1 VDLLRFEAGMPTFA
15 SPAAADVVICS
26 GGKLALDA
34 VRRCRDLGAR
44 NVTILF
50 RETPD
55 QSPLSDADVA
65 ACEGDGAVVRF
76 SATVHRLFG
85 SGSQL
90 TGVEVLDLTSGQT
103 ERLSAQ
109 RLILP
114 AGRFPEMIF
123 IPTRE
128 TGSADAASSPMPPDW
143 EGVLPYKQ
151 PWYRDQMGI
160 FAEGDALT
168 DYSAAIKA
176 IGAGRRAAA
185 SLHLVMNGAS
195 LQLDEK
201 VIGPQ
206 SYIQNIRSVEN
217 IKRFP
222 RQIMP
227 ICREPDRTRCG
238 EVELGFAEDTAR
250 KEAGRCLQ
258 CGLICYRTA
267 PSKIP
272 VHAAPSA

>member
-1 VDLLRFEAGMPTFA
+1 MPTIA
-15 SPAAADVVICS
+15 SPAEADVVICG

-50 RETPD
+50 RETRD
-55 QSPLSDADVA
+55 TSPLSDADVT

-76 SATVHRLFG
+76 AATVHRLFG
-85 SGSQL
+85 SDGKL
-90 TGVEVLDLTSGQT
+90 TGVEVLELTSGQT
-103 ERLSAQ
+103 ERLAAQ

-123 IPTRE
+123 IPTGE
-128 TGSADAASSPMPPDW
+128 TGSADAASSPTPPDW

-160 FAEGDALT
+160 FTEGDALT
-168 DYSAAIKA
+168 DYSAAIRA

-206 SYIQNIRSVEN
+206 SCIQNISSVEN

-238 EVELGFAEDTAR
+238 EMELGFAEDTAC

-267 PSKIP
+267 PAKKP
-272 VHAAPSA
+272 TAAALPA